1 VSQPKAVQVRS
12 SPNERTAGVLL
23 GRIGLLL
30 RIVAIATALAI
41 GRVPRSGGVEGV
53 VVNLS
58 DVQRAGRYGATSS
71 AVALLTSLGWRSSS
85 LIGLSK
91 AIDPSERSRRSAI
104 CHSS

>member
-1 VSQPKAVQVRS
+1 MAANKADPGSALVIAYGATRTSGGFRS
-12 SPNERTAGVLL
+12 
-23 GRIGLLL
+23 
-30 RIVAIATALAI
+30 